1 MKRLVIERTLQPGQ
15 YWREAWAFRQLAYNL
30 AWRDISIRYKQTV
43 LGLLWAVIRPLAF
56 MGVLTAVFSLFAK
69 LDGGGVAY
77 PLVVLSGLLCW
88 QFAAAIIGAVSACI
102 IGNGNLVGKI
112 YFPRVLLPAGST
124 LSTLV
129 DLAISLAI
137 MLALMLAFGVWP
149 TWRLVT
155 LPLCV
160 LLALALAGGV
170 GLYLAAFAVRYRD
183 VLHVVP
189 VAVQLSMYLS
199 PVGYLTT
206 NVPEKYQTLYAL
218 NPLVGVIGGF
228 RWALLG
234 ESFPIDWFAMSI
246 SCATA
251 AVAMTVGLITFMRGE
266 HRFADE
272 L

>member
-137 MLALMLAFGVWP
+137 MLAL
-149 TWRLVT
+149 
-155 LPLCV
+155 
-160 LLALALAGGV
+160 ALAGGV